1 MKQLVESSSQMQAQ
15 NKSQQENKLK
25 ELSMKT
31 QQDTNI
37 VEKLKNIIADKE
49 ATVKTLEQEINTMR
63 MNVRFRFL

>member
-31 QQDTNI
+31 QHDTNI